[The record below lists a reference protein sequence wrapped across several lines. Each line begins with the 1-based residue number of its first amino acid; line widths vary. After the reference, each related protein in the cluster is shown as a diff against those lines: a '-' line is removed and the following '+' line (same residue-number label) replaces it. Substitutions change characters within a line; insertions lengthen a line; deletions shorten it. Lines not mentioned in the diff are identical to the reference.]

1 MEIIKWVL
9 QLNCHIW
16 IIGPFA
22 SHLNA
27 ICTWHLS
34 ICTVVKGQH
43 DVILNMMLVG
53 ALLLTLLT
61 CDLLT
66 SLYFQR
72 SWVLLLFVLTFPVVV
87 PQTQIQMLI

>member
-34 ICTVVKGQH
+34 ICNIVKGQR
-43 DVILNMMLVG
+43 DVILNTD
-53 ALLLTLLT
+53 A
-61 CDLLT
+61 CRHFT
-66 SLYFQR
+66 SHSFNL
-72 SWVLLLFVLTFPVVV
+72 
-87 PQTQIQMLI
+87 